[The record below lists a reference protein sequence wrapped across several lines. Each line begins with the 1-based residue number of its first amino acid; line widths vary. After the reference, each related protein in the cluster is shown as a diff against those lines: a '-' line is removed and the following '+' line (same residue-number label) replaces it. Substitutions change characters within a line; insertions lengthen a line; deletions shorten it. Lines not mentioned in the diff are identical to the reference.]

1 MENKNYYTIIIA
13 LLGAAK
19 LVLDS
24 FGIKLITDQNVNDV
38 ANSVATIITFVG
50 VIMTHIKGRPDF
62 KALFLKLFKKNAVSV
77 PIVAPVEAKPTEIPA
92 QPATPTLTV
101 APASQPVSTNAP
113 TEQKAQT
120 QNTVQ
125 K

>member
-1 MENKNYYTIIIA
+1 MQNKNYYTIIIA

-38 ANSVATIITFVG
+38 ANAVATIVTFVG
-50 VIMTHIKGRPDF
+50 VIMSHVKGKPDIK
-62 KALFLKLFKKNAVSV
+62 AFLLKIFKKNAIPAPQQNVVAQSV
-77 PIVAPVEAKPTEIPA
+77 PVAKPVEKVQPIK
-92 QPATPTLTV
+92 QPAPED
-101 APASQPVSTNAP
+101 N
-113 TEQKAQT
+113 K
-120 QNTVQ
+120 TVQ